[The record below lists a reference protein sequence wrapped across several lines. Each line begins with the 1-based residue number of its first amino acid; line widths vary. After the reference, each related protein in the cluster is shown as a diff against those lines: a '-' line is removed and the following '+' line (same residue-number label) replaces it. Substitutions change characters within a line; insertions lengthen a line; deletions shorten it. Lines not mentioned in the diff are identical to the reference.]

1 MISRAFLLQ
10 NISGFVNRKNLIVE
24 DQTTGDIIKAILDTH
39 PKYKNDYNKIAGYF
53 KGYNEIKSCE
63 KIWNFLKKNIR
74 YIVESEN
81 KQFVR
86 SPAAILKQ
94 AVSDCKCYSLFIG
107 GICESLGMNFCYR
120 FASYNEYTKQPGHVF
135 VVVNPGT
142 NNEIWI
148 DPVLSYF
155 NYKKPY
161 YYKIDKKPKMAIYSI
176 SGIGQTRKSR
186 RMARRAARRAAG
198 KGFGQK
204 LKKGLRGVLKVA
216 ASPARNAFL
225 GLVQLN
231 VRNLAKKLAIAYE
244 KNPTALK
251 NFWEKFG
258 GRIDKLVGAINR
270 GKKKRR
276 ILGVGEESSFDA
288 MPFAIGSVT
297 TLMATAAPIIAA
309 ITKFLKSVGIEPEDL
324 TDFAKRAINIKAK
337 QLLENQLVPE
347 AETEESYQEST
358 ENETE

>member
-1 MISRAFLLQ
+1 MISRAFLLHH
-10 NISGFVNRKNLIVE
+10 ISGFENRKNIIVE
-24 DQTTGDIIKAILDTH
+24 DQSTGDIIKAILDTH
-39 PKYKNDYNKIAGYF
+39 PKYKDDYNKIAKYF
-53 KGYNEIKSCE
+53 KGSNEIKSCE

-74 YIVESEN
+74 YVVESEKN
-81 KQFVR
+81 QFVR
-86 SPAAILKQ
+86 SPGAILKQ
-94 AVSDCKCYSLFIG
+94 GVSDCKCYSLFIG
-107 GICESLGMNFCYR
+107 GICDSLGMKFCYR
-120 FASYNEYTKQPGHVF
+120 FASYNDYIKQPGHVF

-161 YYKIDKKPKMAIYSI
+161 FYKIDKIPKMAIYSI
-176 SGIGQTRKSR
+176 NGIGATKAQRK
-186 RMARRAARRAAG
+186 ARRSARRAAG

-231 VRNLAKKLAIAYE
+231 VRNLAKKLAVAYQ
-244 KNPTALK
+244 KNPTGVK

-270 GKKKRR
+270 GKKKKR

-288 MPFAIGSVT
+288 MPHAIGSVT
-297 TLMATAAPIIAA
+297 ALMASAAPIIAA
-309 ITKFLKSVGIEPEDL
+309 ITKFLKSVGIEPQDL

-337 QLLENQLVPE
+337 QLLEDQIVPE
-347 AETEESYQEST
+347 AETQESYQESV
-358 ENETE
+358 NETE

>member
-1 MISRAFLLQ
+1 MLSRSFLLYQ
-10 NISGFVNRKNLIVE
+10 ISGFENKKNIIVQ
-24 DQTTGDIIKAILDTH
+24 DQSTGDIIKAILDAH
-39 PKYKNDYNKIAGYF
+39 PKYKDDYKKLSIYF
-53 KGYNEIKSCE
+53 KSTNEIKSCE

-74 YIVESEN
+74 YVIESEQ
-81 KQFVR
+81 KQYVR

-94 AVSDCKCYSLFIG
+94 AVSDCKCFSLFAG
-107 GICESLGMNFCYR
+107 GICEALGMNFCYR
-120 FASYNEYTKQPGHVF
+120 FASYNNYNKQPGHVF

-161 YYKIDKKPKMAIYSI
+161 FYKIDKKPKMAIYSI
-176 SGIGQTRKSR
+176 SGIGATKAQRQ
-186 RMARRAARRAAG
+186 ARRTARRAAG

-204 LKKGLRGVLKVA
+204 LKKGLKGVLKVA

-231 VRNLAKKLAIAYE
+231 VRNLAKKLSVAYE
-244 KNPTALK
+244 KNPAELK
-251 NFWEKFG
+251 SFWEKFG
-258 GRIDKLVGAINR
+258 GRVDKLVGAINR
-270 GKKKRR
+270 GKKKKR
-276 ILGVGEESSFDA
+276 ILGVGEESIFDA
-288 MPFAIGSVT
+288 MPHVIGSVT
-297 TLMATAAPIIAA
+297 ALMATAAPILAA
-309 ITKFLKSVGIEPEDL
+309 VAKFLKSIGIEPQDL

-337 QLLENQLVPE
+337 ELLENQLVPE
-347 AETEESYQEST
+347 AETEESYNTST

>member
-1 MISRAFLLQ
+1 MLSRSFLLHQ
-10 NISGFVNRKNLIVE
+10 ISNFENKKNIIVQ
-24 DQTTGDIIKAILDTH
+24 DQSTGDIIKAIIDTH
-39 PKYKNDYNKIAGYF
+39 PKYKDDYKKLSIYF
-53 KGYNEIKSCE
+53 KSTNDLKSCE

-74 YIVESEN
+74 YVVESEN

-107 GICESLGMNFCYR
+107 GICDALKMNFCYR
-120 FASYNEYTKQPGHVF
+120 FSSYNNYNKQPGHVF
-135 VVVNPGT
+135 VVVNPGS

-176 SGIGQTRKSR
+176 SGIGQTRKSK
-186 RMARRAARRAAG
+186 RMARRIKRRAAG

-231 VRNLAKKLAIAYE
+231 VRNLAKKLNVAYT
-244 KNPTALK
+244 KNPTSLK

-276 ILGVGEESSFDA
+276 ILGVGEENIFDP
-288 MPFAIGSVT
+288 MPHMIGSVA

-309 ITKFLKSVGIEPEDL
+309 VTKFLKSVGIEPQDL
-324 TDFAKRAINIKAK
+324 VDFGKRAISMKAK
-337 QLLENQLVPE
+337 ELLENQMVPQ
-347 AETEESYQEST
+347 AETEQEYKEP